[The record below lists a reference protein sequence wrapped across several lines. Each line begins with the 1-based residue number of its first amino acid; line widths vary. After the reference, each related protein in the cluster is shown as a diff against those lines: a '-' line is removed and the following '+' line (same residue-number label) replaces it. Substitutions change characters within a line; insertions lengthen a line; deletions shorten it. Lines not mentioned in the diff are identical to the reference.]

1 MSKQYCF
8 KIINPHQQKYNEEKL
23 ENFVK
28 NLYVG
33 EDKFETVEQ
42 LPFLVISSENKIC
55 ILIKGRSKKNLE
67 KIENIHNSKNKSD
80 VKPILVSHKKM
91 NDIKNKIIDLKEIP
105 RIIISKTSVFS
116 HLLHKKPIDINK
128 LVKEINKIFK

>member
-1 MSKQYCF
+1 MSKFYYFIEDLDVTNDNIPDGVLIRQF
-8 KIINPHQQKYNEEKL
+8 KID
-23 ENFVK
+23 FK
-28 NLYVG
+28 NNSY
-33 EDKFETVEQ
+33 
-42 LPFLVISSENKIC
+42 IY
-55 ILIKGRSKKNLE
+55 KKNNYISKEVLE
-67 KIENIHNSKNKSD
+67 KIIENIHNSKNKSD